1 MSTHHIEALANLA
14 NMHYIA
20 TQIHAR
26 TPIRDETGN
35 SVVDYMNKATEHL
48 NQSMFHSTTGDAQQS
63 LFSLRQTYQHTHG
76 VLGMLLAAGE
86 KQYDQ
91 ATKGELP
98 APIVMA
104 NMSDMKSFTEHHTA
118 FLDKGKDIVANE
130 QEKGLAQRDSTREKL
145 DNARDVVEGI
155 ADEQN
160 LLLPGSWVNRGDGKS
175 PNGE

>member
-1 MSTHHIEALANLA
+1 MGTHHIEALANLA

-91 ATKGELP
+91 AAKGELP
-98 APIVMA
+98 ASIVMA
-104 NMSDMKSFTEHHTA
+104 NMSDMKSFTEHHTS
-118 FLDKGKDIVANE
+118 FLDKGKDIIANE